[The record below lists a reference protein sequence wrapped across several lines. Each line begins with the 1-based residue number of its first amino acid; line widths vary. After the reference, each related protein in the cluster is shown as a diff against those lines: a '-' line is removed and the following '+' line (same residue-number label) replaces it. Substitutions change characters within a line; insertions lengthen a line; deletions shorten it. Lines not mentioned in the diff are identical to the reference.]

1 MGGTQRMENALG
13 SRIRFLRDERN
24 LSQLEMARQLNISN
38 AQLSRYE
45 SGDRK
50 PDPEMIVQIAD
61 FLNVSTDYLL
71 GRTEHINEPQSCYE
85 STEDKELLKKI
96 KEIPGFDELIAQ
108 MCDQP
113 EKAEKLI
120 KIWGLL

>member
-1 MGGTQRMENALG
+1 MGNTLG
-13 SRIRFLRDERN
+13 SRIRFLRDEKSV
-24 LSQLEMARQLNISN
+24 SQLEMARQLNISN

-61 FLNVSTDYLL
+61 YLRVSTDYLL
-71 GRTEHINEPQSCYE
+71 GRTEIINEPAIGYE
-85 STEDKELLKKI
+85 SAEDKELLKKM
-96 KEIPGFDELIAQ
+96 KSIPGLDQVINQ
-108 MCDQP
+108 MIEQP